1 MEISTKPHYGQAHRP
16 WFLRE
21 PLASFGLLC
30 QSPRLILTM
39 HASSEPF
46 VTGLRSL
53 PPLHTSAPQTPSSL
67 FSSPS
72 TPALRQS
79 ALSRVD
85 SVRTSSRTVPP
96 SALLQ
101 LLSGFPLNL
110 EENPRAPPSPGAA
123 STRVRA
129 PPSGSHPA
137 SCILPLPRATP
148 LHPAP
153 PTRHAP
159 ASCPSH
165 TPRPCILSLPRATV
179 LLRSVSLAALSTAPM
194 AELGS

>member
-53 PPLHTSAPQTPSSL
+53 TPLHTSAPQTPSSL

-79 ALSRVD
+79 SLSRVD
-85 SVRTSSRTVPP
+85 SVRASSRTVPP

-123 STRVRA
+123 SPRVSERLT
-129 PPSGSHPA
+129 PA
-137 SCILPLPRATP
+137 LT

-165 TPRPCILSLPRATV
+165 VPRPCILSLPRATV